1 LLANNFTS
9 SCKTYADSERGL
21 LTILTS
27 KLVMTF
33 KSHQTTNDYRKRY
46 SSTFTKK
53 CVELDISEMASSTDM
68 TTTMVGDM
76 ML

>member
-1 LLANNFTS
+1 
-9 SCKTYADSERGL
+9 
-21 LTILTS
+21 
-27 KLVMTF
+27 MTF